1 MLNRFLGIIALSLLT
16 TACGSMEVTDFIVN
30 DREYCTDTG
39 ICELALI
46 LEADGTAFR
55 PSRHYPALDGRDS
68 VTINWGDSNE
78 YQANV
83 VDCVSDGICQ
93 FAPGGLL
100 LRHTYPL
107 GDGFIANVRLEGPN
121 FGDLEG
127 QMHLGTFE
135 ERNETLF
142 VSFNVG
148 LADTQVDYYSE
159 RKQPVIDAI
168 NKTEADVLCLQ
179 EVWKEN
185 DLESFVASLS
195 NKFPHSQYWLQN
207 THPANWAWGHNG
219 LLILSRYPITQT
231 ATLQLDYFFLRR
243 SVIYA
248 TVDTPLEGELDVACT
263 HLSTH
268 INIPPYLGDYDS
280 WEDEQNAQAQQIL
293 ANGKVD
299 ILMGDF
305 NSGIETET
313 INAYTPDAY
322 EIIVDGGYFSPYMES
337 APGCTW
343 CVDNPIASVEDGDLV
358 LDHIFLDESYRG
370 RTLTSEQLYTETITV
385 TDWLGRD
392 QSTWLSDHAGIRIS
406 LEAAARD

>member
-1 MLNRFLGIIALSLLT
+1 MLNRFLGITVLSLT

-30 DREYCTDTG
+30 DREHCADTG

-68 VTINWGDSNE
+68 VNIQWGDSTE

-83 VDCVSDGICQ
+83 VDCVGDGVCQ

-107 GDGFIANVRLEGPN
+107 GDGFIATVQLEGPT

-168 NKTEADVLCLQ
+168 NKTEAVRCLQ
-179 EVWKEN
+179 EVWKED

-195 NKFPHSQYWLQN
+195 NKFP
-207 THPANWAWGHNG
+207 T
-219 LLILSRYPITQT
+219 
-231 ATLQLDYFFLRR
+231 
-243 SVIYA
+243 
-248 TVDTPLEGELDVACT
+248 
-263 HLSTH
+263 
-268 INIPPYLGDYDS
+268 
-280 WEDEQNAQAQQIL
+280 
-293 ANGKVD
+293 
-299 ILMGDF
+299 
-305 NSGIETET
+305 
-313 INAYTPDAY
+313 
-322 EIIVDGGYFSPYMES
+322 
-337 APGCTW
+337 
-343 CVDNPIASVEDGDLV
+343 
-358 LDHIFLDESYRG
+358 
-370 RTLTSEQLYTETITV
+370 
-385 TDWLGRD
+385 
-392 QSTWLSDHAGIRIS
+392 
-406 LEAAARD
+406 